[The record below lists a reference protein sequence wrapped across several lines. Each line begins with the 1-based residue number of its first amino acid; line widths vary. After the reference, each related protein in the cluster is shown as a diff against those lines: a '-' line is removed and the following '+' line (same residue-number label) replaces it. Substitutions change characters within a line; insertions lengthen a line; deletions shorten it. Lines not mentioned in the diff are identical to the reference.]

1 MVQMR
6 NKIHTDETGRL
17 LDDYEVATW
26 RQRARCTP
34 ADTDLFFANENQRT
48 NIEQAKALC
57 GACAVKNLCLSW
69 ATDNDEKFGIWG
81 GATARERGH
90 KTPSEIIAET
100 PETPDLLA
108 IEAPKPNEDDD
119 ILDAD
124 SWFDDEPA
132 LEDLTPDTDLI
143 DTAYQDV
150 LAVYGVPM
158 KAIKGKE

>member
-1 MVQMR
+1 MR

-26 RQRARCTP
+26 RQRAKCTP
-34 ADTDLFFANENQRT
+34 PDTDLFFANENQQT
-48 NIEQAKALC
+48 KIDQAKALC
-57 GACAVKNLCLSW
+57 GACAVRQLCLSW
-69 ATDNDEKFGIWG
+69 AVDTEEEFGIWG
-81 GATARERGH
+81 GATARERGY
-90 KTPSEIIAET
+90 KTPSEIIAKS
-100 PETPDLLA
+100 PELPELSA
-108 IEAPKPNEDDD
+108 IETHKPDADDG

-132 LEDLTPDTDLI
+132 LEDLGSDTDLI
-143 DTAYQDV
+143 DTAYQEV